1 MIKIKKLDDLYTVTE
16 VADILGVSEKSVR
29 DFINAGEIR
38 AVKVGQWRIS
48 REAIGD
54 FMDARSN
61 HFLAKARTEVMNF
74 LDSAN
79 PLAIGERRTLVIRD
93 YQANNSRTHGTLVG
107 ALMQQLPENSNVQWR
122 YFYDQNL
129 ERARHIFSGD
139 YQVIA
144 RLLTQLD
151 AKLEEGN

>member
-1 MIKIKKLDDLYTVTE
+1 MRKLEELYTVAE
-16 VADILGVSEKSVR
+16 VAEILGVSEKSVR

-38 AVKVGQWRIS
+38 AVKVGQWRID
-48 REAIGD
+48 REAIED

-74 LDSAN
+74 LDGAN
-79 PLAIGERRTLVIRD
+79 PLGVGERRALVIRD
-93 YQANNSRTHGTLVG
+93 YHANSANNHGHLVG
-107 ALMQQLPENSNVQWR
+107 ALIQQLPEKSNIQWR

-139 YQVIA
+139 FQVIV
-144 RLLTQLD
+144 RLLAQLD
-151 AKLEEGN
+151 EKLEEGN